1 MRYLIDTSSL
11 SRAIWDDSSRLRGA
25 VWDLGIEQI
34 VVSVMT
40 IVEIEYGLS
49 RRKIA
54 RANTIREFL
63 AHFDALP
70 FDAVDAREAGILRSR
85 METNGRPIGI
95 IDTLIA
101 AQALVRNLTLV
112 THNAGEFARVGG
124 LRVLEL

>member
-11 SRAIWDDSSRLRGA
+11 SRAIWDDSFRLRRA
-25 VWDLGIEQI
+25 VLDLGIEQI

-49 RRKIA
+49 RRGIA
-54 RANTIREFL
+54 RANTIRAFL

-70 FDAVDAREAGILRSR
+70 FDAVDALEAGVLRSR
-85 METNGRPIGI
+85 METDGRPIGI
-95 IDTLIA
+95 IDTFIA

-112 THNAGEFARVGG
+112 THNAAEFARVGG
-124 LRVLEL
+124 LRVIEL

>member
-49 RRKIA
+49 RRKIP

>member
-11 SRAIWDDSSRLRGA
+11 SRAIWDDSLRLRRA

-49 RRKIA
+49 RRKIT

-63 AHFDALP
+63 AHFAALP
-70 FDAVDAREAGILRSR
+70 FEAVDAREAGVLRSK
-85 METNGRPIGI
+85 MESAGRPIGV

-101 AQALVRNLTLV
+101 AQALVRDLTVV
-112 THNAGEFARVGG
+112 THNADEFARVGG

>member
-11 SRAIWDDSSRLRGA
+11 SRAIWDDSSRLRRA

-54 RANTIREFL
+54 RAHTIREFL

-70 FDAVDAREAGILRSR
+70 FEAVDAREAGILRSR
-85 METNGRPIGI
+85 METKGRPIGI

-101 AQALVRNLTLV
+101 AQALVRDLTLV
-112 THNAGEFARVGG
+112 THNVGDFARVGG